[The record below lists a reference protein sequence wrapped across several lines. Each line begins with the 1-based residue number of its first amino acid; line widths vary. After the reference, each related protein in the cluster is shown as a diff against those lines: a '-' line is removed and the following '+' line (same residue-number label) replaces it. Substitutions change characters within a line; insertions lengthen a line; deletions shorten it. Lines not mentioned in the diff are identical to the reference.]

1 MVPAS
6 RDIWQGHPSTQA
18 WKIDQQQPESITEL
32 HHAAWT
38 GDIGALEVLLGQGIN
53 TGTPDK
59 AGHTPLHYAA
69 AGGQAGSVR
78 LLIQHGAN
86 IHAVS
91 TTGDTALHIAAAQ
104 GSTAAIQALLRQ
116 GADASDTNDCDQT
129 PLYCAVEQQ
138 HTAAAHLLCSASR
151 AIVDKADE
159 WGLTPLHIASRS
171 GNVNIVT
178 ALLLCQADPL
188 QQSWDKRTALHF
200 AAQHRHPAVIRQV
213 LLHPSLRLPDPQAPV
228 PNPSYQNGRNHQQ
241 VNGICSDQPHAAAP
255 DEDMQEQHPQA
266 ELNQASLH
274 DAASSLQS
282 LHSGIQFEPY
292 AAGDFTNARQE
303 EEVDA
308 CSAGSAHE
316 QLDYTGADAEAM
328 DALLALTSD
337 FSVQSPPRPQNP
349 PDHFKWQKH
358 LLSLKD
364 HQGNT
369 ALHLTVMEGMAE
381 PVQVLLQAGADIN
394 TPGQQQQTPLVIAR
408 QFKHTD
414 VEQLLIQAGA
424 T

>member
-1 MVPAS
+1 MLPAS

-38 GDIGALEVLLGQGIN
+38 GDVGALQVLLGQGSSF
-53 TGTPDK
+53 GTPDK

-86 IHAVS
+86 VHAVS
-91 TTGDTALHIAAAQ
+91 TNGDTALHVAAAQ
-104 GSTAAIQALLRQ
+104 GSTAAIEALLTQ
-116 GADASDTNDCDQT
+116 GADASNTNDRDQT
-129 PLYCAVEQQ
+129 PLYCAVEHQ
-138 HTAAAHLLCSASR
+138 HTAAAHLLGSVSPAT
-151 AIVDKADE
+151 VNKADE

-178 ALLLCQADPL
+178 ALILCQADPL

-200 AAQHRHPAVIRQV
+200 AAQHRHPAVIRQL
-213 LLHPSLRLPDPQAPV
+213 LLHPSLRLPDPHARV
-228 PNPSYQNGRNHQQ
+228 PNLSYQNAPI
-241 VNGICSDQPHAAAP
+241 VNGICSDQPHASAP

-282 LHSGIQFEPY
+282 LHSGIHFEPY
-292 AAGDFTNARQE
+292 AADDITNGKQE
-303 EEVDA
+303 NDVDA
-308 CSAGSAHE
+308 DSARSAHD

-337 FSVQSPPRPQNP
+337 CSVQSSPKLQNP
-349 PDHFKWQKH
+349 ADHFRWQKH
-358 LLSLKD
+358 LLNLKD

-369 ALHLTVMEGMAE
+369 ALHVAVIEGMTE
-381 PVQVLLQAGADIN
+381 PVQVLLQDGADIN
-394 TPGQQQQTPLVIAR
+394 TLGQQQQTPLMLAR
-408 QFKHTD
+408 QFKHID
-414 VEQLLIQAGA
+414 VEHLLTQAGA

>member
-69 AGGQAGSVR
+69 AGE
-78 LLIQHGAN
+78 
-86 IHAVS
+86 
-91 TTGDTALHIAAAQ
+91 LHTKQ
-104 GSTAAIQALLRQ
+104 LVH

-394 TPGQQQQTPLVIAR
+394 TPG
-408 QFKHTD
+408 
-414 VEQLLIQAGA
+414 LLSFIPVLL
-424 T
+424 